1 MMTTMTRQSFRVDF
15 DDGFLGGWVQG
26 TGLPVLLLHGGP
38 GLSYEY
44 MESLAPE
51 LGEGYSV
58 ASYQQRGLAPS
69 SEQGPFTVAD
79 NVSDVGRVLDGLG
92 WDVAVLVGH
101 SWGGHLA
108 LHVAAAIPA
117 RVSAVLAVDPFGAVG
132 DGGEQQFEA
141 EMNARTPADVRQRAI
156 ELDERAM
163 RGEGSE
169 EDAIESFRLVWPA
182 YFPSRESAPPMPAIR
197 MSVACYSETFESLHE
212 ELPRLDSALPSIQVP
227 VGFVAGEA
235 SPMPNSSSTDA
246 AHRIANAWVE
256 TVPEA
261 GHFPWLDIPGCV
273 RSGFNRL
280 LLADTVR
287 PRTVDASSHDR
298 AGGELQ

>member
-26 TGLPVLLLHGGP
+26 TGVPVLLLHGGP
-38 GLSYEY
+38 GLSYGY
-44 MESLAPE
+44 VGSLAPE
-51 LGEGYSV
+51 LGEGYAV

-69 SEQGPFTVAD
+69 SERGPYTVAD
-79 NVSDVGRVLDGLG
+79 NVSDVGRVLDRLG
-92 WDVAVLVGH
+92 WDAAVLVGH

-108 LHVAAAIPA
+108 LHVAAALPE
-117 RVSAVLAVDPFGAVG
+117 RTSAVLAVDPFGAVG

-141 EMNARTPADVRQRAI
+141 EMEARTPADVRERAM
-156 ELDERAM
+156 ELDARAM

-197 MSVACYSETFESLHE
+197 LSVACYSETFESLHQ
-212 ELPRLDSALPSIQVP
+212 ELPRLESALPSIQIP

-235 SPMPNSSSTDA
+235 SPMPISSSTDA
-246 AHRIANAWVE
+246 AYRLPNAWVE

-261 GHFPWLDIPGCV
+261 GHFPWLDVPGSV
-273 RSGFNRL
+273 KAALDR
-280 LLADTVR
+280 LLADTAR
-287 PRTVDASSHDR
+287 PNTSA
-298 AGGELQ
+298 